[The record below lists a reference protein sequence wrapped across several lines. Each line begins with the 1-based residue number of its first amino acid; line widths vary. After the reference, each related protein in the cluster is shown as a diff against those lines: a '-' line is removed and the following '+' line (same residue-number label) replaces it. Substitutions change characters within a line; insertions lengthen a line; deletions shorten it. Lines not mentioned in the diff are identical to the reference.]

1 MDMHTNALKKPR
13 LSFWQLWNMSFGFF
27 GIQFGFALQNS
38 NTSRIFSTLG
48 ANPDDL
54 ALFWLAAPV
63 TGLLVQPV
71 IGYMSD
77 NTWHPKWGRRRPFF
91 FIGALL
97 AAIALF
103 LMPNSAALWMAVAVL
118 WMMDAA
124 INVSMEPFRAFV
136 GDKLDPSQQTAGY
149 AMQTFFIGCGAV
161 IASLLPAIFTHFGVS
176 NVPVDGMIPDTVRYS
191 FYAGAVVFMVA
202 VSWTVFTADELPP
215 PDLASFQQQR
225 QQSRHIGT
233 ALAEIV
239 GGFGKMPKTMV
250 QLAFVQFFTWIALFA
265 MWIYTGSAI
274 ADAVWGTRDAQSAAF
289 QEAGNQVGI
298 MFAVY
303 SGVSALAA
311 FILPVFARATSRKTV
326 HFVCLA
332 IGGLSLASI
341 ALIDTQQMLMLP
353 MVGVGIAWA
362 SILTMPYAILAGSL
376 PAKRMGYFMG
386 LFNFF
391 VVIPQIVSGLLLG
404 FVTRVFFDG
413 HTVQTLVL
421 GGACMLVAA
430 VLTLLVTDK
439 AANQAAG

>member
-1 MDMHTNALKKPR
+1 
-13 LSFWQLWNMSFGFF
+13 
-27 GIQFGFALQNS
+27 
-38 NTSRIFSTLG
+38 
-48 ANPDDL
+48 
-54 ALFWLAAPV
+54 
-63 TGLLVQPV
+63 
-71 IGYMSD
+71 
-77 NTWHPKWGRRRPFF
+77 
-91 FIGALL
+91 
-97 AAIALF
+97 
-103 LMPNSAALWMAVAVL
+103 
-118 WMMDAA
+118 
-124 INVSMEPFRAFV
+124 MEPFRAFV

-225 QQSRHIGT
+225 QQSRHLGT

-341 ALIDTQQMLMLP
+341 ALIDTKQMLMLP
-353 MVGVGIAWA
+353 MIGVGIAWA

-439 AANQAAG
+439 AANQAAS

>member
-1 MDMHTNALKKPR
+1 MDTHTNALTKPR

-91 FIGALL
+91 FVGAFL

-103 LMPNSAALWMAVAVL
+103 LMPNSSALWMAVAVL

-136 GDKLDPSQQTAGY
+136 GDKLDPTQQTAGY

-215 PDLASFQQQR
+215 PDLESFQHER
-225 QQSRHIGT
+225 QQARHVGT
-233 ALAEIV
+233 ALVEIV
-239 GGFGKMPKTMV
+239 SGFGKMPKTMV

-311 FILPVFARATSRKTV
+311 FILPVFARATSRKMV

-341 ALIDTQQMLMLP
+341 ALIDTKEMLMLP
-353 MVGVGIAWA
+353 MVGVGVAWA

-404 FVTRVFFDG
+404 YVTRAFFGG

-430 VLTLLVTDK
+430 VLTLAVTDK
-439 AANQAAG
+439 APNQG

>member
-91 FIGALL
+91 FIGAFL

-103 LMPNSAALWMAVAVL
+103 LMPNSSALWMAVAVL

-225 QQSRHIGT
+225 QQSRHLGT

-341 ALIDTQQMLMLP
+341 ALIDSKDMLMLP

-439 AANQAAG
+439 AAN